1 MDAVLLA
8 RIQFAMTVMF
18 HYIFPPM
25 TIGLGWMIFHYNNRY
40 QENGNPVYHQLAKFW
55 TKIFAITFIIGVA
68 TGITMEFQFGTNW
81 AGYSRFVGDIFG
93 APLAAEGVFAFFL
106 ESSFLGILL
115 YGRKRV
121 SQRMYW
127 FSSLMVAIGA
137 TLSAFWIVVANSW
150 QQTPAGYEIVTEMV
164 NGVEVTRAQLT
175 NFWEAVFNPSTLLRY
190 FHVITGALTVGAF
203 FILGTSAWQILKGR
217 HVEFARTS
225 MRTAAVPAFAVI
237 MLTMFVGHHS
247 GLKVAQTQ
255 PAKLAAFEGL
265 WETQSQAPLMLIGFP
280 NEKEEKNDFALQVP
294 GMVSVFVGGSFDT
307 EVQGLKDF
315 PPEDRPPVAMSFWSF
330 HLMFYSG
337 MWMALIAFIGL
348 VLWLTKK
355 LTEYRA
361 YLWAA
366 ALTVPIPFFA
376 NEIGWVAAEVGRQ
389 PWVVYNELRTSD
401 AVSQAVSGGEV
412 LSSIIMF
419 SMIYSLLFGLWIYLL
434 RKQFHAGPEPIETME
449 GEVA

>member
-8 RIQFAMTVMF
+8 RIQFALTVMF

-25 TIGLGWMIFHYNNRY
+25 TIGLGWMIFHYNTRY
-40 QENGNPVYHQLAKFW
+40 QENGNPLFQQLARFW

-81 AGYSRFVGDIFG
+81 AVYSRFVGDIFG

-127 FSSLMVAIGA
+127 FSSLMVAAGA

-150 QQTPAGYEIVTEMV
+150 QQTPAGYQVVTEMV
-164 NGVEVTRAQLT
+164 NGVEVTRAELT

-190 FHVITGALTVGAF
+190 FHVISGALCVGVF

-217 HVEFARTS
+217 HVEFARHS
-225 MRTAAVPAFAVI
+225 MRSVVVPAFAVI
-237 MLTMFVGHHS
+237 LLTMFIGHHHGHQVS
-247 GLKVAQTQ
+247 QTQ

-265 WETQSQAPLMLIGFP
+265 WETQTAAPLMLFGIP
-280 NEKEEKNDFALQVP
+280 NEREEKNDFAIRIP
-294 GMVSVFVGGSFDT
+294 GMVSLFIGGTFDT

-315 PPEDRPPVAMSFWSF
+315 PKEDRPPVALSFWSF
-330 HLMFYSG
+330 HLMFYLG
-337 MWMALIAFIGL
+337 LWFALVAFVGV
-348 VLWLTKK
+348 VLWLLRK
-355 LTEYRA
+355 LTAYKA

-366 ALTVPIPFFA
+366 VVTVPLPFVA
-376 NEIGWVAAEVGRQ
+376 NELGWMAAEVGRQ

-401 AVSQAVSGGEV
+401 AVSRSVAAGEV
-412 LSSIIMF
+412 LASIIMF
-419 SMIYSLLFGLWIYLL
+419 SVIYSLLFGLWIYLL
-434 RKQFHAGPEPIETME
+434 RKQFRMGPDPIDTME
-449 GEVA
+449 GEMT